1 MVVTGWFLQAV
12 EVDISSEH
20 CKYKEKILVQKPTLD
35 SSPLL
40 TMFHTLSYTKPI
52 ILASCSLLP
61 ADQWVSAILF

>member
-20 CKYKEKILVQKPTLD
+20 CKYKEKILVQKPILG
-35 SSPLL
+35 SSLL

-61 ADQWVSAILF
+61 ADQWVSAVLF